1 MALLDIRELRK
12 TYPTGEAALKGIDIS
27 VSAKEVVAIL
37 GISGSGKST
46 LLRCINRL
54 VEPDSGT
61 IVLDGVN
68 LTKLGKRKLRSA
80 RRHIGMIFQ
89 GFNLVDRLTVLENVL
104 CGTLGF
110 TSLWRAVSSTFHRE
124 NIDRGLEMCERVG
137 LIDHFRKRADQLSG
151 GQRQRV
157 GIARA
162 LMQNPK
168 ILLVDEP
175 TSSLDPKIGRE
186 VMDLMQSII
195 HEASIPMLI
204 SVHDVHFAKDYSDR
218 IVGMQGG
225 LKIID
230 ETTSN
235 VDDKAIHRIYYDS
248 FDHAQDEAVGEA
260 TP

>member
-1 MALLDIRELRK
+1 
-12 TYPTGEAALKGIDIS
+12 
-27 VSAKEVVAIL
+27 
-37 GISGSGKST
+37 
-46 LLRCINRL
+46 
-54 VEPDSGT
+54 
-61 IVLDGVN
+61 
-68 LTKLGKRKLRSA
+68 
-80 RRHIGMIFQ
+80 MIFQ

-110 TSLWRAVSSTFHRE
+110 TSLLRAVSSTFHQE

-195 HEASIPMLI
+195 REANIPMLI
-204 SVHDVHFAKDYSDR
+204 SVHDVHLAKDYSDR
-218 IVGMQGG
+218 IVGMQDG

-230 ETTSN
+230 EATPN
-235 VDDKAIHRIYYDS
+235 VDDKSIHRIYYDS
-248 FDHAQDEAVGEA
+248 FDHAQEEAVGEA